1 MQVLSMAP
9 FPHRY
14 AKPPP
19 APADL
24 NSVLGKGAKD
34 DDADGDDDDGAGDD
48 GDDDGPEDG
57 AHHGA
62 QATTPN
68 GKYSNS
74 TSTGST
80 STGSSGSSS
89 SSSSRAGA
97 VVGAGGGPISPAEKK
112 KLQVSSP
119 DDH

>member
-1 MQVLSMAP
+1 MQVLTMAP

-34 DDADGDDDDGAGDD
+34 DDADDGDDDGAGDD

-57 AHHGA
+57 AH
-62 QATTPN
+62 ATTPN
-68 GKYSNS
+68 GKYSYS
-74 TSTGST
+74 TSNGST

-119 DDH
+119 DDP

>member
-24 NSVLGKGAKD
+24 NSVLGQGAKD

-62 QATTPN
+62 HATTPN
-68 GKYSNS
+68 GKYS
-74 TSTGST
+74 TSNGST
-80 STGSSGSSS
+80 STGSSGSSSSS

-119 DDH
+119 DDP